1 MKLNKLTIRNPI
13 YGLEKKPLTER
24 INHGELTEI
33 TDMPAWHP
41 TAYALVN
48 KLFSR

>member
-13 YGLEKKPLTER
+13 YGLEKESVDER
-24 INHGELTEI
+24 IDRGELTEI

-41 TAYALVN
+41 TAHAIVN